1 MNKWENIYYGF
12 IWLYNGNLKVYLFDK
27 YFYNLKFILFF
38 KVIFYYKRIYKY
50 LIVVNVVSISKVYLY
65 ISIYI
70 IGWRSFIYILLF

>member
-50 LIVVNVVSISKVYLY
+50 LIVVNVVSSSKVYLY

-70 IGWRSFIYILLF
+70 IGWSSFIYILLF